1 MKQWNRYILD
11 ILAGAEQGKVDE
23 ANWGVKAMRFA
34 ARMAARTWLMLNPA
48 SWAKQLSSVPCF
60 ALSADGDLGS
70 VIKSLSFCAMHP
82 FQAAQVM
89 RDLSNTAAFRARYG
103 VAISQE
109 LAYATSDKGRFD
121 SWIGRLVDAGMA
133 GTTLFD
139 KFSTYL
145 LAGVY
150 HNRRCELESQGK
162 PAEEASELA
171 SSWLMHIV
179 DKTAQTTRTVNTT
192 ELQRAG
198 GAWGIL
204 LQFKSAPAQQT
215 QFEVAAIQDAL
226 AAPDDAKRW
235 KRAATV
241 ILINHMIVPTITTAI
256 ESLLTC
262 LTSWG
267 IPDDEKRDRL
277 IQMWI
282 ANCISGSLGSVVFL
296 GTIAE
301 AVGEIAGKV
310 ATGEKV
316 NRYDLRNSLG
326 RQMPAAEMLNLW
338 LTQGDKAIKAMMEV
352 KEGDINEGVYELSK
366 ALLSVIPGTSWAAR
380 KGFKAYESATE
391 GDD

>member
-1 MKQWNRYILD
+1 
-11 ILAGAEQGKVDE
+11 
-23 ANWGVKAMRFA
+23 
-34 ARMAARTWLMLNPA
+34 
-48 SWAKQLSSVPCF
+48 VPCF
-60 ALSADGDLGS
+60 ALSADGNLGA

-82 FQAAQVM
+82 FQAIQVM
-89 RDLSNTAAFRARYG
+89 RDLSNTVAFRARYG
-103 VAISQE
+103 LAISQE

-121 SWIGRLVDAGMA
+121 SWISRQVDKAVNIGMA

-162 PAEEASELA
+162 SAEEASELA
-171 SSWLMHIV
+171 SSWMMHII
-179 DKTAQTTRTVNTT
+179 DKTAQTTRAVNTT

-215 QFEVAAIQDAL
+215 QFEIAAIQDAL

-235 KRAATV
+235 KRAATI

-267 IPDDEKRDRL
+267 IPDEEKRDRL

-282 ANCISGSLGSVVFL
+282 ANCISGSLGSILFI
-296 GTIAE
+296 GAIAE
-301 AVGEIAGKV
+301 SFCELAGKV
-310 ATGEKV
+310 ATGEKA
-316 NRYDLRNSLG
+316 NLYELKKSLG
-326 RQMPAAEMLNLW
+326 RQMAASDIVGVW
-338 LTQGDKAIKAMMEV
+338 ADQGYKAIKAMMEITD
-352 KEGDINEGVYELSK
+352 GDINEGVYELSK